1 MPKDPPTPTEMRPP
15 NFDQFLMQ
23 IGRINY
29 AWTNTESLLIHLIAG
44 LAGTDKGVATIIH
57 LTLNTTRARLDLVD
71 RLAKR
76 DDCPCAP
83 KACERVLAVSARMKK
98 VSGLRN
104 HFNHCLYAFDEGGGP
119 VRAIQMRIAD
129 RKTSLRIGEES
140 VLDSAT
146 LAELEAALAEMQA
159 INAEIWAIAKD
170 YGMPL

>member
-15 NFDQFLMQ
+15 DFDQFLMQ

-119 VRAIQMRIAD
+119 VGAIQGGGGD
-129 RKTSLRIGEES
+129 RTCRRRSGEE
-140 VLDSAT
+140 
-146 LAELEAALAEMQA
+146 
-159 INAEIWAIAKD
+159 W
-170 YGMPL
+170 G